1 MSKKELSIILPVKN
15 EKESLPIMIKILK
28 LSLDFSYEVIIVHD
42 DLDDNTIPE
51 AHKLQEQFK
60 EMKISLIHNDYGR
73 GIINAVKKGVESSK
87 YDIILVTVADEIFPI
102 VSIPKMLDLI
112 LINDCDLV
120 SGTRYIKGGKTL
132 GGSIVERILSRIANK
147 TFRLLTGFPL
157 TDSTTGIK
165 MFKKKIFQNIELNS
179 KPIGWAFA
187 FELSIKAYLA
197 DYKMCEVPYK
207 MINRLF
213 GGSSSF
219 HAFSWI
225 KEYSKWFF
233 WGIFQIIKKKL

>member
-112 LINDCDLV
+112 LINASV
-120 SGTRYIKGGKTL
+120 
-132 GGSIVERILSRIANK
+132 
-147 TFRLLTGFPL
+147 LL
-157 TDSTTGIK
+157 
-165 MFKKKIFQNIELNS
+165 Q
-179 KPIGWAFA
+179 
-187 FELSIKAYLA
+187 
-197 DYKMCEVPYK
+197 V
-207 MINRLF
+207 
-213 GGSSSF
+213 
-219 HAFSWI
+219 
-225 KEYSKWFF
+225 
-233 WGIFQIIKKKL
+233 

>member
-42 DLDDNTIPE
+42 DLDDNTNPE

-147 TFRLLTGFPL
+147 TFRLLTGFP
-157 TDSTTGIK
+157 
-165 MFKKKIFQNIELNS
+165 
-179 KPIGWAFA
+179 
-187 FELSIKAYLA
+187 
-197 DYKMCEVPYK
+197 
-207 MINRLF
+207 
-213 GGSSSF
+213 
-219 HAFSWI
+219 
-225 KEYSKWFF
+225 
-233 WGIFQIIKKKL
+233 